1 MPISGNATTAEG
13 LPADFV
19 RIFSWPT
26 GELVGVALPDES
38 GDWSHE
44 VPLTGDYGLT
54 YIAAGC
60 QPITHGPYYIESNLW
75 TPSRIVTALW
85 LDASDS
91 DSVFLDEYGN
101 VESWIDRSGNARSF
115 TQAVA
120 ASRPALEASG
130 PDSRPKIFFD
140 TSKYL
145 ERSNG
150 WNSGN
155 SHSIIAVVEPP
166 STGNRKYLISAGV
179 TESAAEGNA
188 PLLLLALRN
197 NNQKIGYFDGSAW
210 RGSASAT
217 NGLQAIGFV
226 LDGTNGS
233 AETYRD
239 GANLESGL
247 PYAGNDFDPTR
258 RVILGAR
265 VGASTDWSGA
275 KIGEIIKIDGVV
287 EAGVRQRI
295 EGYLAHKWD
304 LAASLPVGHPYKE
317 SAPT

>member
-1 MPISGNATTAEG
+1 MAPSPN
-13 LPADFV
+13 
-19 RIFSWPT
+19 
-26 GELVGVALPDES
+26 
-38 GDWSHE
+38 GDWTANIDVSGE
-44 VPLTGDYGLT
+44 YGIT

-60 QPITHGPYYIESNLW
+60 QPVTHGPYYIESNLW
-75 TPSRIVTALW
+75 TPSQIVTALW

-101 VESWIDRSGNARSF
+101 VESWIDRSGNARDF
-115 TQAVA
+115 TQDVVS
-120 ASRPALEASG
+120 SRPALEASVPAG
-130 PDSRPKIFFD
+130 RPKIFFD
-140 TSKYL
+140 TFKYL

-166 STGNRKYLISAGV
+166 STGDRKYLISAGV
-179 TESAAEGNA
+179 TESGDAANS
-188 PLLLLALRN
+188 PLMLFALRN
-197 NNQKIGYFDGSAW
+197 NNQKVGYFDGSAW

-217 NGLQAIGFV
+217 SGLQIIGFV

-265 VGASTDWSGA
+265 VGASNDWSGA

-287 EAGVRQRI
+287 EAGVRQKI
-295 EGYLAHKWD
+295 EGYLAHKWG
-304 LAASLPVGHPYKE
+304 LADNLPSNHPYKN
-317 SAPT
+317 SAPNK